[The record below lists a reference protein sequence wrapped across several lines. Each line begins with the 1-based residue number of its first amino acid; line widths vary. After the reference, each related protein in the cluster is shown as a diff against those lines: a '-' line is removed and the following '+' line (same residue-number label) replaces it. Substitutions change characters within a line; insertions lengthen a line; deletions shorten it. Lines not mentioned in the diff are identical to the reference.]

1 MLLPQS
7 HGLDQYAMRK
17 FAEALEVIPR
27 ILAENSGQDASATIT
42 ALYAA
47 HEKGNTNV
55 GVDID
60 VRPFSLP
67 LLLCAVCWR
76 RETRN

>member
-1 MLLPQS
+1 
-7 HGLDQYAMRK
+7 MRK

-27 ILAENSGQDASATIT
+27 ILAENSGQDASDTVT
-42 ALYAA
+42 ALYAE

-60 VRPFSLP
+60 VRPFP
-67 LLLCAVCWR
+67 FPFM
-76 RETRN
+76 